1 MKTMRRIDQ
10 PLQFE
15 QPLALKNSLLEIQ
28 QHYQQIVQH
37 IELFNVK
44 LEERRKQVADE
55 LLAQERAKQRLAR
68 QRTEDAVRRARG
80 HQKPRFWWRQFMPP
94 SDEPAQEEP
103 TQGLPAKRR
112 RNAPYRFNI
121 ASTKGAFYQH

>member
-1 MKTMRRIDQ
+1 MRRIDQ
-10 PLQFE
+10 PLEFE

-37 IELFNVK
+37 IDYFDNQLVQK
-44 LEERRKQVADE
+44 RQQIADYFCN
-55 LLAQERAKQRLAR
+55 LAR

-80 HQKPRFWWRQFMPP
+80 QEKPRFSWRPFMSR
-94 SDEPAQEEP
+94 SDESAQE
-103 TQGLPAKRR
+103 LPAKRR

>member
-1 MKTMRRIDQ
+1 MRRIDQ
-10 PLQFE
+10 PLEFE

-37 IELFNVK
+37 IDYFDNQLVQK
-44 LEERRKQVADE
+44 RQQIADYFCN
-55 LLAQERAKQRLAR
+55 LAR

-80 HQKPRFWWRQFMPP
+80 HEKPRFWWRQFMAP
-94 SDEPAQEEP
+94 SDEPVQEEP
-103 TQGLPAKRR
+103 TQELPAKRR